1 MEVTPSMVVY
11 TKAVRPS
18 SLNLC
23 LILTPTITRMARIH
37 PSTLSRHSQEDLLL
51 YGVTGP
57 DIDHP
62 IAPRVRDM
70 THSAHSAY
78 FAHGTATL
86 SCIIQY
92 NGQHLIITAP
102 SRAIAHAIALRDAI
116 SIILS
121 PVIVPCHGAPP
132 YINASPASPLAHT
145 TPPDFFFHYYT
156 LVRPQFPLSTRIAW
170 YSSLPPIPR
179 CPTYTWL
186 MMVVP
191 RLSSRNNHI

>member
-1 MEVTPSMVVY
+1 MEVTPSMAVY

-23 LILTPTITRMARIH
+23 LRLIPTITRMARIH
-37 PSTLSRHSQEDLLL
+37 PSTLSRHSQEGLLL
-51 YGVTGP
+51 CGVTGP

-92 NGQHLIITAP
+92 NGQYLIITAP

-121 PVIVPCHGAPP
+121 PIIPRHGAPP
-132 YINASPASPLAHT
+132 YINDQRITGSPLAHP
-145 TPPDFFFHYYT
+145 TPPEFFFT
-156 LVRPQFPLSTRIAW
+156 ITPW
-170 YSSLPPIPR
+170 
-179 CPTYTWL
+179 
-186 MMVVP
+186 
-191 RLSSRNNHI
+191 